1 MKGACLILAFL
12 ALGHTD
18 DTAGFELST
27 HAFITRDAYDRLLRE
42 SPSTLDRLGV
52 LTFIPDSPI
61 ESMLGTQY
69 LVPSQG
75 GLWPRVAKSFEDRI
89 IKLFGIVPSSL
100 QGWIMRGAIREDDG
114 QWPAQSNP
122 QDDPYGETNRFLNH
136 FLDPITGA
144 PLTAVPLT
152 QTAANWAIGTT
163 SGFQDENVKDPLRRN
178 HFTVADAR
186 ETLFRALTL
195 KRLQGGQLVDES
207 QSLANAAAR
216 QARRKAYWATTFR
229 ALGDVL
235 HLNQDMAQPQ
245 HTRNDPHSGAYLVN
259 LGHSSFIENYF
270 EARALA
276 VDAFEVGLWFKNAVR
291 ITPRPLPPQLCG
303 EGKCIDYPT
312 PSQFTRYADF
322 WSKAP
327 ARSGLADYSNGGFF
341 SAGTNLGKNIYVS
354 PSNSAQDYQILAISP
369 TNWDGSPQG
378 DTSPVYLYYGLAA
391 DLLNPP
397 FSSQP
402 VPLTSF
408 SVWDDFMVSSNN
420 NPKYHLIRENYDAQ
434 ADLLIPRA
442 IAYSAGL
449 LRFFFRGEMEISAP
463 AEGVYA
469 VIDTSTPVC
478 KDTCGFNKVK
488 LKVKNMTPNENMG
501 PGMLLA
507 VVKFHR
513 NACYVSDLSG
523 DPGAPGFVGDT
534 CRVKEEEIVVSDP
547 VNGFS
552 LATNAEQTVS
562 FTFPPSAR
570 IPINATDVSLQVVFR
585 GPLGTEI
592 DAVAVTTKNISET
605 NYFAVQNN
613 TDYRYNSTTDT
624 FAAVDSTAFSVFSTL
639 SIKFGSS
646 APTVATMPIMLAR
659 TFGQIAFLTDTG
671 VRPVIADLTPLGLSI
686 GHPLTWDLRTATE
699 FYLPAGGS
707 GYNATRR
714 VSRMRGLYRE
724 SVWAIAQGD
733 QYAFDACAS
742 NPAKE
747 ACVENTLTPL
757 TQQSA
762 VPWSITF

>member
-1 MKGACLILAFL
+1 MKRIVVCITWVI
-12 ALGHTD
+12 ALSAHSVL
-18 DTAGFELST
+18 GFEVTT
-27 HAFITRDAYDRLLRE
+27 HALITQHAYERLTAEYPRVH
-42 SPSTLDRLGV
+42 DQLGF
-52 LTFIPDSPI
+52 LTFLPDAP
-61 ESMLGTQY
+61 
-69 LVPSQG
+69 
-75 GLWPRVAKSFEDRI
+75 
-89 IKLFGIVPSSL
+89 PSSIFGTAYVDTSTSGTWL
-100 QGWIMRGAIREDDG
+100 RSAQPFEREIIQFLGPPPLSVVGWLMRGAIREDDG
-114 QWPAQSNP
+114 WPVQPNP
-122 QDDPYGETNRFLNH
+122 QDDPYGEIYRFLNH
-136 FLDPITGA
+136 FFDPITGA

-163 SGFQDENVKDPLRRN
+163 SAFQDENVKDPLRRN

-207 QSLANAAAR
+207 QSLVNGAAR

-270 EARALA
+270 EARTRR
-276 VDAFEVGLWFKNAVR
+276 VDVFEVGLAFKNAVR
-291 ITPRPLPPQLCG
+291 ITPRSLPTQLCSSNH
-303 EGKCIDYPT
+303 CIDYPT
-312 PSQFTRYADF
+312 PTQFTRYSDF
-322 WSKAP
+322 WSKTP
-327 ARSGLADYSNGGFF
+327 ARSGLADYSNAGFF
-341 SAGTNLGKNIYVS
+341 SAGTNFGANTYSSPPNSMGDYVIVTVS
-354 PSNSAQDYQILAISP
+354 P
-369 TNWDGSPQG
+369 TRWDGSPAS
-378 DTSPVYLYYGLAA
+378 DPTPVHLYEGVVNDA
-391 DLLNPP
+391 LNPG
-397 FSSQP
+397 FATSP
-402 VPLTSF
+402 VPLTTYSF
-408 SVWDDFMVSSNN
+408 WNDFMTSSSNATG
-420 NPKYHLIRENYDAQ
+420 KYHLVRENYDAQ

-449 LRFFFRGEMEISAP
+449 LRFFFRGEMEINVP

-469 VIDTSTPVC
+469 VMDTSTPVC
-478 KDTCGFNKVK
+478 KDTCGFDKVK
-488 LKVKNMTPNENMG
+488 LKVKNMTLGENMG
-501 PGMLLA
+501 PGLLVA

-513 NACYVSDLSG
+513 NTCYISDLSG
-523 DPGAPGFVGDT
+523 EPGGPGFVGDT

-547 VNGFS
+547 VTGFS
-552 LATNAEQTVS
+552 LATNAEQSVS

-585 GPLGTEI
+585 GPLGTET
-592 DAVAVTTKNISET
+592 DAVAVATKNISET

-613 TDYRYNSTTDT
+613 TDYRYDSTTDT
-624 FAAVDSTAFSVFSTL
+624 FSALQPTAFSVFSSI
-639 SIKFGSS
+639 SIKFGNS

-659 TFGQIAFLTDTG
+659 TFGQLAFLTDTG
-671 VRPVIADLTPLGLSI
+671 VRPVIVDLTPLGLSI

-724 SVWAIAQGD
+724 SGVGD
-733 QYAFDACAS
+733 RARRSVCLRRVCGES
-742 NPAKE
+742 REE

-762 VPWSITF
+762 VPWLINF